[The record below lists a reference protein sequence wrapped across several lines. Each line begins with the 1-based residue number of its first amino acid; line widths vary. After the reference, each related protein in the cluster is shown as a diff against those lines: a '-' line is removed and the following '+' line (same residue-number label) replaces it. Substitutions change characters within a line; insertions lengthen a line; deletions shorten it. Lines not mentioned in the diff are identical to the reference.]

1 MGQHCSDTATIIFD
15 QCRIPAENL
24 LGQEGEGYKIA
35 LSNLESGRIG
45 IAAQSVGM
53 ARAALDAAVNM
64 PMNVNPLVSW
74 CSIRQ

>member
-35 LSNLESGRIG
+35 LSNLESGG
-45 IAAQSVGM
+45 SGLQHN
-53 ARAALDAAVNM
+53 L
-64 PMNVNPLVSW
+64 
-74 CSIRQ
+74 